1 MLGQFTWENQADRG
15 LNFSTSNCGS
25 LVHAAELR
33 CFVGDLVE
41 GISHEVVHDRNAL
54 LGDARL
60 RVDLLHHLEDVA
72 VVALDT
78 LAAPDR
84 LLDGVLIAGSHGEKV
99 VRLSTQTTLRV
110 EITQHSSEVDP

>member
-54 LGDARL
+54 LGNAGIWMNLLQYLGDIRL
-60 RVDLLHHLEDVA
+60 EGRWRATLLHSLRCC
-72 VVALDT
+72 L
-78 LAAPDR
+78 
-84 LLDGVLIAGSHGEKV
+84 HGFCHC
-99 VRLSTQTTLRV
+99 Q
-110 EITQHSSEVDP
+110 

>member
-15 LNFSTSNCGS
+15 LNFSASNCGS

-54 LGDARL
+54 LGNAGIWMN
-60 RVDLLHHLEDVA
+60 LLQYFINVN
-72 VVALDT
+72 
-78 LAAPDR
+78 
-84 LLDGVLIAGSHGEKV
+84 V
-99 VRLSTQTTLRV
+99 VRFMRFSFALSFFCINDHARTEHIKVHGR
-110 EITQHSSEVDP
+110 